1 MPRQKLLFL
10 CKDACNCDL
19 GRANIDR
26 LFYKWN
32 HTSIP
37 ELSGYSSR
45 GMASFSFWTNLVQN
59 GHISGLLHSLL
70 QWKKEKLRQWVRG
83 WGGKGEGA
91 PARRQADFWLYLLV
105 CFFFLAYQPQKRK
118 NITTAPTKESRRSF
132 RSATGR
138 LQAALPGKWG
148 HDRSYLRRRWGLP
161 SRASGAPILTR
172 PIYIRGKWPI
182 YLWDLCHVLTCGILS
197 NAKMGY
203 SMDRKEV
210 KSCNFTVKICV
221 SRQKY
226 VQEGMR
232 LSAVWWTT
240 LRTI

>member
-59 GHISGLLHSLL
+59 RHISGLLHSLL
-70 QWKKEKLRQWVRG
+70 QWKKEKLLQWVRG

-105 CFFFLAYQPQKRK
+105 CFFFLAYQPQKSK

-161 SRASGAPILTR
+161 SRAEPAVHQYWPDQSTLEVNDQFICETCATCLRVVYFPTR
-172 PIYIRGKWPI
+172 KWDTPWI
-182 YLWDLCHVLTCGILS
+182 E
-197 NAKMGY
+197 K
-203 SMDRKEV
+203 K
-210 KSCNFTVKICV
+210 
-221 SRQKY
+221 
-226 VQEGMR
+226 
-232 LSAVWWTT
+232 
-240 LRTI
+240 